1 MTEIDRAVPRA
12 AVAKTQTK
20 MSFSA
25 VWIVPIVALLIGGAL
40 ALKAIQEQGP
50 TITIRFA
57 NAEGLEAGKTRIKYK
72 DVDIGRVETIRLSD
86 DLKQVVVTAEL
97 ARDTE
102 KLLNDQTRF
111 WVARAQIR
119 GGTVSGLS
127 TVFSGAY
134 IGVDPGTNGNPTR
147 EFTGLEVPPVVT
159 ADLPGR
165 HFWLRA
171 DRLGSLT
178 VGSPVYYR
186 QIQVGQVVSYDFSA
200 DGQAVDIQIFIDAPH
215 HRHVTENTRFWNASG
230 IAVRLNVEGL
240 QLDTESLV
248 SILSGGLAFDL
259 PKDAL
264 PGDEAAEHA
273 IFRLYP
279 DQATIQ
285 ERLYTVRRYWRLQF
299 DQSVRGLSVG
309 APVELHGIKIGEVVS
324 LDLEYDAA
332 RKDFQVPVIIA
343 IEPERV
349 RGVGTPAAQHAA
361 GAAYEALIKMLI
373 EQRGLRAQL
382 KSGNLLTG
390 QLLVDLDFHPQA
402 KREKLRYLDGYP
414 VLPTLPGSLEIL
426 QENLAK
432 VIERLEKVPFDEIG
446 LELRSTLQEARGTLR
461 QSDSLIGRLNDETVP
476 QLQATLTQLDQ
487 TLAELQG
494 TVGRDAPL
502 SYSAKKTLEEL
513 TLTLRSLRVLTETLD
528 RQPQSVLFGKRGD
541 AND

>member
-1 MTEIDRAVPRA
+1 MTEIDQAVQRA
-12 AVAKTQTK
+12 AVARTQTK

-25 VWIVPIVALLIGGAL
+25 VWIVPIVALLIGGGL
-40 ALKAIQEQGP
+40 AIKAFQEQGP
-50 TITIRFA
+50 TITISFA

-72 DVDIGRVETIRLSD
+72 DVEVGRVEAIRLSD
-86 DLKQVVVTAEL
+86 DLKQVLVTAEL
-97 ARDTE
+97 AKDTE
-102 KLLNDQTRF
+102 QLLNDRTRF

-134 IGVDPGTNGNPTR
+134 IGVDPGSGGNPTD

-178 VGSPVYYR
+178 VGTPVYYR

-200 DGQAVDIQIFIDAPH
+200 DGQSVDIQVFIDAPH
-215 HRHVTENTRFWNASG
+215 HQRVTENTRFWNASG
-230 IAVRLNVEGL
+230 IDLRLNAQGL

-259 PKDAL
+259 PKDTL

-273 IFRLYP
+273 FFRLYP
-279 DQATIQ
+279 DQDSIQ
-285 ERLYTVRRYWRLQF
+285 ERIYTVRRFWMLQF

-324 LDLEYDAA
+324 LDLEYDAD
-332 RKDFQVPVIIA
+332 RNDFRVPVIIA
-343 IEPERV
+343 VEPERI

-361 GAAYEALIKMLI
+361 AANHEAMITLLV

-390 QLLVDLDFHPQA
+390 QLLVDLDFHPNA
-402 KREKLRYLDGYP
+402 KRVKMRYLDGYP
-414 VLPTLPGSLEIL
+414 VLPTVPGSLEVI
-426 QENLAK
+426 QEHLAR
-432 VIERLEKVPFDEIG
+432 IAERLEKVPFEQIG
-446 LELRSTLQEARGTLR
+446 NELQLTLQEARGTLKQADR
-461 QSDSLIGRLNDETVP
+461 FIGRLNDETAP

-494 TVGRDAPL
+494 TVGRDSPL
-502 SYSAKKTLEEL
+502 NYGTRKTFEEL
-513 TLTLRSLRVLTETLD
+513 TLTLRALRVLTETLD
-528 RQPQSVLFGKRGD
+528 RQPQSVLFGKGGD